1 MMSALVR
8 AILSVPLRV
17 RWLEFI
23 DIVKDTGFGGNCQRI
38 YRVLHLTCL
47 ISCGIGKA

>member
-17 RWLEFI
+17 RWLELIEF
-23 DIVKDTGFGGNCQRI
+23 VEDTGIRGNCQRI